1 MTTINPKK
9 HEMRNLKLL
18 KPILFLD
25 IQTTGL
31 DTRTARIVRLSTLK
45 IQPDGTEEF
54 RSAILNPMTPISPGA
69 TQIHGITNEQ
79 VEDAPTFQSYAKAL
93 QQYIQGCDIAGFAIR
108 RFDIKILKNEFR
120 NAGITLELEQIA
132 ILDAMEVFH
141 KLQPRDFQAA
151 CKTYLGTDPPDSKD
165 PEANIHTIRK
175 IIDSQINSNHT
186 LPDTPAQIDSW
197 VTGAAHRQ
205 YIDNE
210 GRFIWSEQG
219 EAAINFGKYRG
230 HSLQDLSQF
239 QNDYL
244 LWIAQN
250 ESFTPQQREIAA
262 DAAEG
267 IIPQKT

>member
-1 MTTINPKK
+1 
-9 HEMRNLKLL
+9 MRNLKLL
-18 KPILFLD
+18 RPILFLD

-31 DTRTARIVRLSTLK
+31 DTRTDRIVRLSTLK
-45 IQPDGTEEF
+45 VQPDGTEEF
-54 RSAILNPMTPISPGA
+54 RSGLINPMMPISPGA
-69 TQIHGITNEQ
+69 TQVHGITNEQ
-79 VEDAPTFQSYAKAL
+79 VADAPTFNSYAKAL
-93 QQYIQGCDIAGFAIR
+93 QQYMQGCDIAGFAVR
-108 RFDIKILKNEFR
+108 RFHIRILKNEFR
-120 NAGITLELEQIA
+120 NAGISLELDQIA

-141 KLQPRDFQAA
+141 KLQPRDFRAA
-151 CKTYLGTDPPDSKD
+151 CKTYLGTDPPDTKD
-165 PEANIHTIRK
+165 PEANIHAIRQ
-175 IIDSQINSNHT
+175 IINSQIETTHT

-219 EAAINFGKYRG
+219 EPTINFGKYRG
-230 HSLQDLSQF
+230 HSLRDMSEF